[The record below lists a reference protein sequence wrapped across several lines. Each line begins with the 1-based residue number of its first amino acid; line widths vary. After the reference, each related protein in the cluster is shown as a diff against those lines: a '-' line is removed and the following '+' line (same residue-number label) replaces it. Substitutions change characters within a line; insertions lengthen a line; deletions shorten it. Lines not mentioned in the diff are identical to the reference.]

1 MIAADPALGGAAII
15 KNLPLREKRVLAVGL
30 QERFHGRRPLAAMKH
45 FLAGGVSSFEKSAS
59 QRFFK
64 K

>member
-1 MIAADPALGGAAII
+1 
-15 KNLPLREKRVLAVGL
+15 LPLRGRQSKKISRSAKKRVLAAGL
-30 QERFHGRRPLAAMKH
+30 QEMFHGRRLLAGMKH